1 MTKTPP
7 RPDSSSS
14 GRRDATPN
22 QVSILEEKAN
32 LAARSGACSTQTHP
46 RTDSSSSSS
55 SGRRDATP
63 NPLSILEEKANLA
76 ARSTARGGISAR
88 PAPQTDGADDVVS
101 SAATPFDPKQKQQ
114 EGDGRGRPG
123 AIPAGGPRFPSSA
136 SFSSSSASLHNNNN
150 NDTDA
155 EDASAPLLLE
165 ATLVEA
171 GKQQVSERVLEQIEK
186 EARTKILKHAVEA
199 QVVAIQD
206 DDDDE

>member
-14 GRRDATPN
+14 
-22 QVSILEEKAN
+22 
-32 LAARSGACSTQTHP
+32 SG
-46 RTDSSSSSS
+46 
-55 SGRRDATP
+55 GRRDATP

-101 SAATPFDPKQKQQ
+101 SAATPFDPKQKHQ

-123 AIPAGGPRFPSSA
+123 AIPVCGPRFPSSA
-136 SFSSSSASLHNNNN
+136 SFSSSSASLHNNNNN

-171 GKQQVSERVLEQIEK
+171 GK
-186 EARTKILKHAVEA
+186 
-199 QVVAIQD
+199 
-206 DDDDE
+206 